1 MPAMTAASR
10 GEGEIPFEQ
19 VPGRWAELV
28 ERADRHERLR
38 LVRGGGAPAL
48 VVMTAD
54 DFDRAVQDAA
64 DLALCRDVLH
74 RLEDDPRPMVT
85 GDEARAFLQ
94 EIAGRA

>member
-1 MPAMTAASR
+1 MTGAASR
-10 GEGEIPFEQ
+10 DEGEIPFDQ
-19 VPGRWAELV
+19 VPGRWAEV
-28 ERADRHERLR
+28 AERADRHERLR

-64 DLALCRDVLH
+64 DLALCRDVLD
-74 RLEDDPRPMVT
+74 RLEDDPRPVLA